1 MTKLE
6 LQQKVDYYRRKLD
19 EYQKE
24 LDKME
29 LVFDIHDYNKP
40 FRKYSIAELSHL
52 LECSEKAYEYSRENP
67 NENIHDYNLLSVKED
82 RVNLAR

>member
-1 MTKLE
+1 MTRLE

-29 LVFDIHDYNKP
+29 MVFDIHDYNKP
-40 FRKYSIAELSHL
+40 FKKYSLAELQHL
-52 LECSEKAYEYSRENP
+52 KDCSEKAYEYSLENKE
-67 NENIHDYNLLSVKED
+67 ENIYDYNLVSLKDD